1 MAFGITGDADGKVV
15 TVLGTNVA
23 HEVDGLGEFL
33 VAVGSGGAATILV
46 CVSILL
52 SWGIASESEDIA
64 DADFFGRFQSLV
76 NRGAFHVGTGEMEDG
91 GDAELALTD
100 FGQLERFC
108 SGGTSRTPGDGD
120 EERTKSCGHASQ
132 ARLEVGKA
140 RGGLGGEEL
149 EGEVVG
155 GRGERGEEGGESVVG
170 HDGMTL
176 VVVLLEGRTMEGG
189 RGHWR
194 E

>member
-1 MAFGITGDADGKVV
+1 MAFGITGDTDGKIV
-15 TVLGTNVA
+15 TVLGTDVA
-23 HEVDGLGEFL
+23 DEVDGLGEFL
-33 VAVGSGGAATILV
+33 VAVSTSASTAILV

-52 SWGIASESEDIA
+52 SRRIASESEDIA

-76 NRGAFHVGTGEMEDG
+76 NSGAFHVGTGEMEDG
-91 GDAELALTD
+91 GNAELALTD

-108 SGGTSRTPGDGD
+108 SGGTSSAPGDGD
-120 EERTKSCGHASQ
+120 KERAQSGGHASQ

-140 RGGLGGEEL
+140 RGSLGGKEL
-149 EGEVVG
+149 KGEVVG

-170 HDGMTL
+170 HDGMAL
-176 VVVLLEGRTMEGG
+176 AVVWLEGRTMEGG